1 MSGAGA
7 GAGAPNRFE
16 QASKADRS
24 DRPRQQSR
32 QRDSRHGS
40 GAGGAGA
47 GSGGAVPDAVA
58 EFIHTFHNAVKRGN
72 VFGTSLLPCVVALA
86 CEACVCVRAVVGRRA
101 LGFWLWGGL
110 RRLWVSV
117 PPPLQVRCRADIARC
132 YESDWNKITERF
144 YQTARWPEVEQI
156 EDLCKRGACRLSRR
170 RAWLHC
176 LTWLVVCVGTDHVFM
191 VLYRLLYYRHVM
203 FYLAAKNVR
212 AGVADHL
219 QALAAYTDFFNIA
232 LAKDYAADVELPA
245 QWLYELLSDFILH
258 FQSFLRLR
266 VAPELLDEDEREQL
280 NSDLGNQWSLLDVM
294 HPLYVLAASSDIA
307 TTLASRTSDSR
318 DLPSGLLNQLG
329 YFSLVCLCRL
339 HCLVGDYAQAL
350 RIISPLNLQN
360 EALFSTVP
368 SCHITLFYYVGF
380 ALIMSRRYV
389 EAMRAYGRVLLYF
402 HRTKKY
408 VGCRLAVRLH
418 HRPSLV
424 HRRRLSCVFPQPARP
439 HRAGR
444 AHEQACG
451 ADAGPAGCLCG
462 AVPRPDAPGPGLH
475 AAAEDPR

>member
-1 MSGAGA
+1 MRACSGWVA
-7 GAGAPNRFE
+7 
-16 QASKADRS
+16 
-24 DRPRQQSR
+24 RP
-32 QRDSRHGS
+32 GVL
-40 GAGGAGA
+40 GCGVACGGCGWPYRL
-47 GSGGAVPDAVA
+47 PDECA
-58 EFIHTFHNAVKRGN
+58 
-72 VFGTSLLPCVVALA
+72 A
-86 CEACVCVRAVVGRRA
+86 C
-101 LGFWLWGGL
+101 
-110 RRLWVSV
+110 
-117 PPPLQVRCRADIARC
+117 ADIARC

-424 HRRRLSCVFPQPARP
+424 HRRRLSCVLPQPARP